1 LEAVSP
7 STWKKQGPQLLL
19 LCLLGFLLLQK
30 KEFQGMADFSAA
42 GLPIS
47 KVVIKE
53 KSVARCGGV
62 RNQEIDEVL
71 GNDVR
76 MGG

>member
-1 LEAVSP
+1 
-7 STWKKQGPQLLL
+7 
-19 LCLLGFLLLQK
+19 
-30 KEFQGMADFSAA
+30 MADFSAA

-62 RNQEIDEVL
+62 SNQEIDEVL

>member
-1 LEAVSP
+1 
-7 STWKKQGPQLLL
+7 
-19 LCLLGFLLLQK
+19 
-30 KEFQGMADFSAA
+30 MADFSAA
-42 GLPIS
+42 GLPIN

-62 RNQEIDEVL
+62 SNQEIDEVL

>member
-1 LEAVSP
+1 
-7 STWKKQGPQLLL
+7 
-19 LCLLGFLLLQK
+19 
-30 KEFQGMADFSAA
+30 MADFSAA
-42 GLPIS
+42 GLPIN

-62 RNQEIDEVL
+62 SNQEIDEVL

-76 MGG
+76 MGGWLAFAANLLVSSLIVTQPDCKNACDIL